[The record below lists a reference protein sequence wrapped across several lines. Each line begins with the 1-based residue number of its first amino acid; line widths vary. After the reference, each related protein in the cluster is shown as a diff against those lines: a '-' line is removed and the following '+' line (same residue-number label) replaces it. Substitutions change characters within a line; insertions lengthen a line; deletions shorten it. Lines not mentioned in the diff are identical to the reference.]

1 MTEELR
7 VCQDVVALDIAM
19 TFSER
24 FQKNYPKEDLFQMTN
39 DLALAI
45 EAYKSGLKGM
55 GIKLMKKEDGFWLS
69 FSTKDSSGVVVNLE
83 QLFPFGVRRNVILR
97 WAEEQIASTEKG
109 ESL

>member
-1 MTEELR
+1 MTELSKEERDVFER
-7 VCQDVVALDIAM
+7 VWRECCYPAVDVGDVVAHDQARIIFELGIQ
-19 TFSER
+19 TER
-24 FQKNYPKEDLFQMTN
+24 NKQR
-39 DLALAI
+39 
-45 EAYKSGLKGM
+45 M

-69 FSTKDSSGVVVNLE
+69 FPTKDSSGVVVNLE